1 MDNKWYIYCAADD
14 GNIDNRQIYVLENE
28 SPDPMKGEFV
38 MKGRISTDKII
49 TWLFMLILSSIMA
62 NVI

>member
-38 MKGRISTDKII
+38 MKPNVSISLK
-49 TWLFMLILSSIMA
+49 
-62 NVI
+62 